1 MRVNGAKPACKPE
14 LVPVER
20 PSPEMMRVVV
30 WGCIAIASQLALV
43 LGESGP
49 ESEVRFR
56 LGL

>member
-1 MRVNGAKPACKPE
+1 
-14 LVPVER
+14 
-20 PSPEMMRVVV
+20 MMRVVV